1 MDNKLD
7 RPGRWCMLSI
17 ACVSLFGIVAQL
29 CTSSSLGSAL
39 NLFSYF
45 TIQSNLIVVAVCL
58 YGGLAR
64 KRGAAYPAWRCGTTL
79 WILVTGL
86 VFSIFLASHSSFRGI
101 GGWANLA
108 LHYVAPSA
116 VLLEWL
122 FLEPKGAQRARHVLY
137 WLAYPLGYAALSLVR
152 GAIDGFYPY
161 WFLDPT
167 ESFPRGV
174 GGYAPLALFVLGLA
188 ICIGAVGLAL
198 YVLDSALAKRARA
211 RAS

>member
-1 MDNKLD
+1 MIA
-7 RPGRWCMLSI
+7 I

-29 CTSSSLGSAL
+29 CASSSIGRAL

-58 YGGLAR
+58 YGGLDR
-64 KRGAAYPAWRCGTTL
+64 KRSAAYPAWRCGATL
-79 WILVTGL
+79 WILVTGS
-86 VFSIFLASHSSFRGI
+86 VFSIFLARGLGFGGL

-122 FLEPKGAQRARHVLY
+122 FLEPKGALKPRHLLY

-167 ESFPRGV
+167 KSFPRGV
-174 GGYAPLALFVLGLA
+174 SGYAPLTLFVLGLA
-188 ICIGAVGLAL
+188 ICIGAVGVAL
-198 YVLDSALAKRARA
+198 YFLDFTLAKRVRG
-211 RAS
+211 